1 MKEAFLDLKK
11 NHNIK
16 SLVLDL
22 RGNGGGVLEGA
33 VQIVGMVRTE
43 RQRGAFNER
52 KDQAMGSYVPNLYGA
67 FGYGNA
73 VGYIDQW
80 RYGFRR

>member
-52 KDQAMGSYVPNLYGA
+52 KDQAMGRTGTRALRSLCN
-67 FGYGNA
+67 GNA
-73 VGYIDQW
+73 VGYN
-80 RYGFRR
+80 

>member
-1 MKEAFLDLKK
+1 MDLKK

-33 VQIVGMVRTE
+33 VQIVGMFVPKGSE
-43 RQRGAFNER
+43 VLSNER

>member
-1 MKEAFLDLKK
+1 MK

-33 VQIVGMVRTE
+33 VQIVGMFVPKGSEVLSTKGKIKQWIVRTE
-43 RQRGAFNER
+43 PLRSLWIR
-52 KDQAMGSYVPNLYGA
+52 
-67 FGYGNA
+67 
-73 VGYIDQW
+73 
-80 RYGFRR
+80 